1 MAYNHSISSLA
12 QLDIDEALDHYKDIS
27 AALNKSLYQNIQ
39 KAIADI
45 KLKPFLFQ
53 KINKQRPYRKI
64 NVDRFPYKIVYRVDQ
79 TELVIV
85 AFAHHKRKPNYWKK
99 RK

>member
-1 MAYNHSISSLA
+1 MAYNHSISPAA
-12 QLDIDEALDHYKDIS
+12 QMDIDEALDYYKDIS
-27 AALNKSLYQNIQ
+27 AELNKSLYENIQ

-45 KLKPFLFQ
+45 KINPLLFQ
-53 KINKQRPYRKI
+53 KINKHRLYRKI

-85 AFAHHKRKPNYWKK
+85 AFAHHKRKPNYWKT